1 MVIKKEYPEI
11 LLQNRQ
17 MLEANFIFCLWKD
30 PELYGEFKNELNPS
44 KDFITSDGI
53 FYYSLGKEL
62 YEMEYQSFD
71 EVTVYTYLQGNTTLL
86 EGFNRRGG
94 QRTVNEIRDI
104 LDVNNVE
111 TYYDQL
117 LKSNM
122 LLKLHDKGFDVVSEY
137 NSKFKNMTTSDLY
150 DYFEYQLD
158 NVFLNRGAGVKIE
171 DLDIDDQFLQDC
183 DDGIEK
189 GLSYASTAPILNYH
203 TLGLHR
209 SNVQVFAGFSGTGK
223 TSFVMNSYVMPIL
236 DQGESIVIVAN
247 EMNIK
252 AWKHILLATI
262 LSQKIGYFGLPRKKQ
277 KTGNFTQ
284 EQWSK
289 LKEAQEYFRKHYMK
303 RIKFAKIYDYS
314 IEDVKRIF
322 RKMSKKG
329 FKYGLFD
336 TFKAEN
342 SASEKMTGELIEAS
356 KQLLQ
361 VAEKEDMCII
371 ITMQLAI
378 YMEGTRYLTAQT
390 LSGAKGV
397 KEVVSELVLMRKLWE
412 DEYTGEK
419 FDVKPWRFK
428 KDSKGKI
435 TGVKEEL
442 TLDKDKKYRI
452 MFLDKTRNDEDDM
465 CLLFRFDGAW
475 NVWKELGYCSPKHQ
489 NRS

>member
-30 PELYGEFKNELNPS
+30 PELYGEYSKELNPS
-44 KDFITSDGI
+44 KDFITPDGV

-62 YEMEYQSFD
+62 YDMEYQSFD
-71 EVTVYTYLQGNTTLL
+71 EVTVYTYLQSNETLL

-117 LKSNM
+117 LKNNM
-122 LLKLHDKGFDVVSEY
+122 LMKLYDKGFDVISEY
-137 NSKFKNMTTSDLY
+137 NKFKKMTTSDLY

-171 DLDIDDQFLQDC
+171 DLDIDDQFIEDC
-183 DDGIEK
+183 DAGIEK
-189 GLSYASTAPILNYH
+189 GLSYASTAPILNYL
-203 TLGLHR
+203 TLGLHLA
-209 SNVQVFAGFSGTGK
+209 NVQIFGGYSGTGK
-223 TSFVMNSYVMPIL
+223 TSFCMNTYVFPIL
-236 DQGESIVIVAN
+236 DQGECITIIAN
-247 EMNIK
+247 EMNKK
-252 AWKHILLATI
+252 AWLHMFIATI
-262 LSQKIGYFGLPRKKQ
+262 MSQKLNYFGLTRKKQ
-277 KTGNFTQ
+277 KSGGLNS
-284 EQWSK
+284 EQK
-289 LKEAQEYFRKHYMK
+289 NMMYEAKKYYEEHYK
-303 RIKFAKIYDYS
+303 GRIKFAKIYDYS
-314 IEDVKRIF
+314 TEDVKRIA

-329 FKYGLFD
+329 FKYVLYD
-336 TFKAEN
+336 TFKSEN
-342 SASEKMTGELIEAS
+342 SASDNMTGELVEAS

-361 VAEKEDMCII
+361 VAEKENISII

-378 YMEGTRYLTAQT
+378 HTEGTRYLTAQT
-390 LSGAKGV
+390 LSGAKAV
-397 KEVVSELVLMRKLWE
+397 KEVVSEVVLMRKLWD
-412 DEYTGEK
+412 DEFNGEK

-428 KDSKGKI
+428 KDSHGKI

-442 TLDKDKKYRI
+442 TLKPDKKYRI
-452 MFLDKTRNDEDDM
+452 LFLEKTRNDEDDI
-465 CLLFRFDGAW
+465 CLLYQFDGAW
-475 NVWKELGYCSPKHQ
+475 NKWYELGYCSPKHQ